1 MAHERPSIM
10 VVDDEP
16 GMRMTLEGLIED
28 EGYDVVGVSDG
39 YTAIELAKT
48 TRFSLIFMDIMMP
61 RINGLETY
69 KEIKKV
75 SPGTIVLMVT
85 GFSVEEVVK
94 QALEEGAYAV
104 IYKPFDVG
112 QVLDIVKD
120 VLKTTFALVVDDR
133 AADRQILRAL
143 LEDNGYLVSE
153 AQDGEQAIELARER
167 HYDIILM
174 DIRMPSINGV
184 AAFEQIRKFDGQA
197 KAIFVSGY
205 DLEDSVKDALLAGAH
220 SVLAKPV
227 DPEEML
233 ALIGSITGNR
243 VRS

>member
-28 EGYDVVGVSDG
+28 EGYDVVGVNDG

-61 RINGLETY
+61 GINGLETY

-120 VLKTTFALVVDDR
+120 ALKTTLALVVDDR

-153 AQDGEQAIELARER
+153 AHDGEQAIELARER
-167 HYDIILM
+167 YYDIILM
-174 DIRMPSINGV
+174 DIQMPLINGV
-184 AAFEQIRKFDGQA
+184 AASSK
-197 KAIFVSGY
+197 
-205 DLEDSVKDALLAGAH
+205 
-220 SVLAKPV
+220 
-227 DPEEML
+227 
-233 ALIGSITGNR
+233 
-243 VRS
+243 